1 MSDDPLTVVGTAQPT
16 TVLVLNA
23 NMLLN
28 INLLEMDCFII
39 DHLKLSQIS
48 VMLRHIT
55 CDNFPEIVNGKCGVT
70 FILRLPDYLEP

>member
-39 DHLKLSQIS
+39 DHLKLSDI
-48 VMLRHIT
+48 
-55 CDNFPEIVNGKCGVT
+55 CDVKAH
-70 FILRLPDYLEP
+70 